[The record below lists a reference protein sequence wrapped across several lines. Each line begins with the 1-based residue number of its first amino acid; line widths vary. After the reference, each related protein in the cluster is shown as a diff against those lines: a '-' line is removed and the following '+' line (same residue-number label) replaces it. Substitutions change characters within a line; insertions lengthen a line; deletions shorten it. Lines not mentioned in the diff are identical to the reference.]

1 MADYDTK
8 EEGGLIDRIKES
20 PRTVSALIIILIVA
34 AAIYAFSGDTNP
46 QNNITPEG
54 IAVTENAEEGET
66 SENDNQAVTET
77 DADSEGS
84 ESEEPAATNETITTN
99 GRTTP
104 EATTESEPIAEP
116 QRTDSSFIE
125 VAEAGD
131 GITHLARK
139 ASARWLS
146 ENQAGYA
153 VSDEHRIY
161 IEDYIQNKLGT
172 KGLEMGEQME
182 ISFELIQEAVAAA
195 NELNEGQLSDLSQYT
210 SVLK

>member
-34 AAIYAFSGDTNP
+34 AAIYAFSGDSNL
-46 QNNITPEG
+46 QNSDTPEG
-54 IAVTENAEEGET
+54 IAVTENTEDGET
-66 SENDNQAVTET
+66 NENDNQAAIEI
-77 DADSEGS
+77 DADSEGL
-84 ESEEPAATNETITTN
+84 ESEGTKVAKETNTTD
-99 GRTTP
+99 GTAVPTDKV
-104 EATTESEPIAEP
+104 ESKPVAEP
-116 QRTDSSFIE
+116 QRTASSFIE
-125 VAEAGD
+125 VAQAGD

-161 IEDYIQNKLGT
+161 IEDYIQNDLGT
-172 KGLEMGEQME
+172 RGLEMGEQME